1 MLGQAIVHDFDM
13 FVCAMSEQITY
24 YFFHHSDKT
33 LEKIN
38 LKEADLFG
46 FLVSETPF
54 MSTGSVAF
62 KDCREAE
69 NVKAW
74 ERTAVCSIRKVV
86 FKHLSV
92 QGQ

>member
-1 MLGQAIVHDFDM
+1 MNRSLI
-13 FVCAMSEQITY
+13 I
-24 YFFHHSDKT
+24 FFHHSDKT

-54 MSTGSVAF
+54 IMSTGSVAF

-69 NVKAW
+69 TSRHGRGQLFAASGEW
-74 ERTAVCSIRKVV
+74 CLSIFQYKDSNSRDQA
-86 FKHLSV
+86 HIL
-92 QGQ
+92 QPIQP